1 MNLRKGFSHQFK
13 SKCQI
18 SNLLMKKFK
27 YLDLPQY
34 LFINMISYCCKQKF
48 LYRFFIINMTRNISE
63 TNVINCYWMKL
74 CNMVK
79 ILTCL
84 VCCVNCICH
93 VLHKKRSSSTPQHE
107 VTFYRG
113 HRLHGVVMR
122 YKAIFPQISENFIKY
137 TMKTK
142 IYKYKMK
149 LGYTCTEILF
159 SVEISNQISIR
170 FHFLVKVSFQ

>member
-18 SNLLMKKFK
+18 SNFLMKKFK

-34 LFINMISYCCKQKF
+34 LFINMINYCKQKF
-48 LYRFFIINMTRNISE
+48 LYRFFIINMTRLISE
-63 TNVINCYWMKL
+63 TNVINCNWMKL

-93 VLHKKRSSSTPQHE
+93 VLHKKRGNSTPQHE
-107 VTFYRG
+107 VTFYKVTFYRG
-113 HRLHGVVMR
+113 HRLH
-122 YKAIFPQISENFIKY
+122 
-137 TMKTK
+137 
-142 IYKYKMK
+142 
-149 LGYTCTEILF
+149 
-159 SVEISNQISIR
+159 SV
-170 FHFLVKVSFQ
+170 

>member
-1 MNLRKGFSHQFK
+1 MLQYIRYCRLFLLYVTSVEIQDYIRLKINEFKEGFQSSFLK
-13 SKCQI
+13 LKCHI
-18 SNLLMKKFK
+18 SNFLMKKFK

-48 LYRFFIINMTRNISE
+48 LYRFCIINMTRNISE

-93 VLHKKRSSSTPQHE
+93 VLHTKRSNSTPQHE
-107 VTFYRG
+107 VTFYKVTFYRG
-113 HRLHGVVMR
+113 HRLH
-122 YKAIFPQISENFIKY
+122 
-137 TMKTK
+137 
-142 IYKYKMK
+142 
-149 LGYTCTEILF
+149 
-159 SVEISNQISIR
+159 SV
-170 FHFLVKVSFQ
+170 

>member
-1 MNLRKGFSHQFK
+1 MTSILAFWTAHF
-13 SKCQI
+13 CVHT
-18 SNLLMKKFK
+18 F
-27 YLDLPQY
+27 
-34 LFINMISYCCKQKF
+34 CCKQKF

-93 VLHKKRSSSTPQHE
+93 VLHKKRSNSTPQHE

-113 HRLHGVVMR
+113 HRLHSV
-122 YKAIFPQISENFIKY
+122 ISVSNITRFSNYCYSNTRCRLLVI
-137 TMKTK
+137 TLNLLNIMCSFAG
-142 IYKYKMK
+142 IDIN
-149 LGYTCTEILF
+149 LNLIL
-159 SVEISNQISIR
+159 
-170 FHFLVKVSFQ
+170 

>member
-1 MNLRKGFSHQFK
+1 
-13 SKCQI
+13 
-18 SNLLMKKFK
+18 MKKFK

-74 CNMVK
+74 CNMLK

-93 VLHKKRSSSTPQHE
+93 VLHTKKKQPYTATPSNILQRTPFTQC
-107 VTFYRG
+107 VQRNIPTKF
-113 HRLHGVVMR
+113 
-122 YKAIFPQISENFIKY
+122 AIRANVPLVSEKKVFFLIFSQDQLNFTTYFVQYFFFFKY
-137 TMKTK
+137 L
-142 IYKYKMK
+142 
-149 LGYTCTEILF
+149 LGYQVVPKFNQQI
-159 SVEISNQISIR
+159 VERQY
-170 FHFLVKVSFQ
+170 

>member
-18 SNLLMKKFK
+18 SNF
-27 YLDLPQY
+27 LPQY

-48 LYRFFIINMTRNISE
+48 LYRFFIINDNMTRNISE

-93 VLHKKRSSSTPQHE
+93 VLHKKKEVKYTATRST

-113 HRLHGVVMR
+113 HRLH
-122 YKAIFPQISENFIKY
+122 
-137 TMKTK
+137 
-142 IYKYKMK
+142 
-149 LGYTCTEILF
+149 
-159 SVEISNQISIR
+159 SVDLIC
-170 FHFLVKVSFQ
+170 FDKHDVGK

>member
-1 MNLRKGFSHQFK
+1 
-13 SKCQI
+13 
-18 SNLLMKKFK
+18 MKKFK

-48 LYRFFIINMTRNISE
+48 LYRFFNINMTRNISE

-93 VLHKKRSSSTPQHE
+93 VLHTKKKQPYTATPSNILQRTPLPIPCQE
-107 VTFYRG
+107 SEWSCVRG
-113 HRLHGVVMR
+113 FNIAFLQFVDW
-122 YKAIFPQISENFIKY
+122 
-137 TMKTK
+137 
-142 IYKYKMK
+142 
-149 LGYTCTEILF
+149 ILELLDIP
-159 SVEISNQISIR
+159 VNI
-170 FHFLVKVSFQ
+170 

>member
-18 SNLLMKKFK
+18 SNFLMKKFK

-34 LFINMISYCCKQKF
+34 LFINMINYCKQKF
-48 LYRFFIINMTRNISE
+48 LYRFFIINMTRLISE
-63 TNVINCYWMKL
+63 TNGINCYWMKL
-74 CNMVK
+74 CNMVN

-93 VLHKKRSSSTPQHE
+93 VLHKKRSNSTPQHE

-113 HRLHGVVMR
+113 HCLH
-122 YKAIFPQISENFIKY
+122 
-137 TMKTK
+137 
-142 IYKYKMK
+142 
-149 LGYTCTEILF
+149 
-159 SVEISNQISIR
+159 SV
-170 FHFLVKVSFQ
+170 

>member
-18 SNLLMKKFK
+18 SNFLMKEFK

-48 LYRFFIINMTRNISE
+48 LYKFVIINMTRNISE

-79 ILTCL
+79 LLTVWSFVWIASAMYCT
-84 VCCVNCICH
+84 
-93 VLHKKRSSSTPQHE
+93 HKKSNNTPQHE
-107 VTFYRG
+107 ATFYRG
-113 HRLHGVVMR
+113 HRLHSMSTIKIQLRCWSSTKWTSSSSHGKGVSM
-122 YKAIFPQISENFIKY
+122 
-137 TMKTK
+137 
-142 IYKYKMK
+142 
-149 LGYTCTEILF
+149 
-159 SVEISNQISIR
+159 IR
-170 FHFLVKVSFQ
+170 